1 MAASPRAVQKLKF
14 RKERRPEPLASVKD
28 VLAPFKGMSRRL
40 YRAKRTDTGEWI
52 EGHYSEIKLTST
64 PYILTGEIA
73 IEPCKK
79 GIVQFECYEVWP
91 ETVCQY
97 TGFNDIRGN
106 KVFEHSIVFY
116 EDGGVYGEVVFEDGQ
131 YKIKWQSSHD
141 DLREDI
147 CFWFTQRKV
156 YVVGNVFDDLELL
169 E

>member
-1 MAASPRAVQKLKF
+1 MNR
-14 RKERRPEPLASVKD
+14 EI
-28 VLAPFKGMSRRL
+28 L
-40 YRAKRTDTGEWI
+40 YRAKRTGTGEWI
-52 EGHYSEIKLTST
+52 EGYYSEIKLTGT

-116 EDGGVYGEVVFEDGQ
+116 EYSGVYGEVVFRDGK
-131 YKIKWQSSHD
+131 YEIKWQSGHD
-141 DLREDI
+141 DLRVDV
-147 CFWFTQRKV
+147 CFWFTQRRIHI
-156 YVVGNVFDDLELL
+156 VGNIFDDLELL
-169 E
+169 EKEG